1 MRRMLSI
8 KVRNHPGVLSH
19 VAGLFTR
26 RAFNI
31 ESIAAGPTEDPTI
44 TRIHLVAQG
53 DEHRLDQVTKQIR
66 KLIDV
71 LEVEPLSY
79 AGAVTRELVLIT
91 VYSSHEN
98 RRDIL
103 LLCEALGA
111 RVVDLS
117 SKVITIEFT
126 GNERQIN
133 NAIRIMERF
142 GIKQLA
148 RTGMIALPFESI
160 VEEGRETIS

>member
-1 MRRMLSI
+1 MRQMLSI
-8 KVRNHPGVLSH
+8 RVRNHPGVLSH

-31 ESIAAGPTEDPTI
+31 ESIAAGPTEDPDI

-53 DEHRLDQVTKQIR
+53 DESQLAQVTKQIR

-79 AGAVTRELVLIT
+79 AGAVTRELALIT
-91 VYSSHEN
+91 VYSTHET

-103 LLCEALGA
+103 LVCQALDA
-111 RVVDLS
+111 RVVDIS
-117 SKVITIEFT
+117 SKVITLELS
-126 GNERQIN
+126 GNERQIS
-133 NAIRIMERF
+133 NAIRMMERF
-142 GIKQLA
+142 GIKHIA

-160 VEEGRETIS
+160 TEEGREIMS

>member
-1 MRRMLSI
+1 MRKMLSL

-31 ESIAAGPTEDPTI
+31 ESIAAGPTEDAAI

-53 DEHRLDQVTKQIR
+53 DEHQLEQVTKQVR

-71 LEVEPLSY
+71 LEVESLSY
-79 AGAVTRELVLIT
+79 AGAVTRELVLLT
-91 VYSSHEN
+91 VHSTHEN

-103 LLCEALGA
+103 LLCDALDA

-117 SKVITIEFT
+117 SKSITIELSA
-126 GNERQIN
+126 NERQIN
-133 NAIRIMERF
+133 NAIRMMERF

-160 VEEGRETIS
+160 MEEGREPMS

>member
-1 MRRMLSI
+1 MRRLLSI

-31 ESIAAGPTEDPTI
+31 ESIAAGPTEDPSI

-53 DEHRLDQVTKQIR
+53 DEQQLDQVTKQIR

-91 VYSSHEN
+91 VYSTYDN

-103 LLCEALGA
+103 LLCDSLGA

-117 SKVITIEFT
+117 SKAVTIEFA
-126 GNERQIN
+126 GNERQVN
-133 NAIRIMERF
+133 NAVRMMERF
-142 GIKQLA
+142 GIKQMA

-160 VEEGRETIS
+160 LEEGRETMS

>member
-1 MRRMLSI
+1 MRQMLSI
-8 KVRNHPGVLSH
+8 RVRNHPGVLSH

-31 ESIAAGPTEDPTI
+31 ESIAAGPTEDPGI

-53 DEHRLDQVTKQIR
+53 DEGQLAQVTKQIR

-71 LEVEPLSY
+71 LEVEPLPY

-91 VYSSHEN
+91 VYSTHEA

-103 LLCEALGA
+103 LLCQALGA

-126 GNERQIN
+126 GNERQITTTV
-133 NAIRIMERF
+133 RMMERF
-142 GIKQLA
+142 GIKRLA
-148 RTGMIALPFESI
+148 RTGMIALPFESLL
-160 VEEGRETIS
+160 EEGREILS

>member
-1 MRRMLSI
+1 MRKMLSL

-31 ESIAAGPTEDPTI
+31 ESIAAGPTEDPDI

-53 DEHRLDQVTKQIR
+53 DEQQLDQVTKQVR

-79 AGAVTRELVLIT
+79 AGAVTRELILVT
-91 VYSSHEN
+91 VYSTHEN

-117 SKVITIEFT
+117 SKAITVELT

-133 NAIRIMERF
+133 NAIRMLERF
-142 GIKQLA
+142 GIKKLA

-160 VEEGRETIS
+160 AEDGRETMS